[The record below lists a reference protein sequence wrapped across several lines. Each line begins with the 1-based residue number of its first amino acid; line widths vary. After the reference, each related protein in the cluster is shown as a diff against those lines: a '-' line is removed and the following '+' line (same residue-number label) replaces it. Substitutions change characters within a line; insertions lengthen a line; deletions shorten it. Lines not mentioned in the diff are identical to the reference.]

1 MSQDEFVSAK
11 NGEFWN
17 PTVDVATKQPR
28 EVTENSYIVGT
39 FLGYDTEMGPKKN
52 SNLYRFEVSV
62 LEGVKLSEPKI
73 MSFWGS
79 MVLDD
84 MLLVKARI
92 QEGMRAKIQ
101 WLGKKTGKK
110 AGSASY
116 HDWDVLLPKG
126 QSTTVNAPV
135 DTKAPI
141 ASAPKNVASV
151 PAPAATTAEE
161 DDEMPF

>member
-17 PTVDVATKQPR
+17 PTVDVATKVAK
-28 EVTENSYIVGT
+28 EVSENSYIIGT

-62 LEGVKLSEPKI
+62 LEGVKLQEPKM

-84 MLLVKARI
+84 MLLVKARL

-110 AGSASY
+110 PGSASY
-116 HDWDVLLPKG
+116 HDWDVLVPKG

-141 ASAPKNVASV
+141 SAAPKNVANV
-151 PAPAATTAEE
+151 PAPSAQVE
-161 DDEMPF
+161 DDSDELPF